1 LNRVSKKIVPVQ
13 QWGNIEPD
21 IISVVLFLLSNASN
35 YIIGNG
41 FVVDGGQSIPG
52 IPIWSSL

>member
-1 LNRVSKKIVPVQ
+1 MIVPLQ

-21 IISVVLFLLSNASN
+21 IISVVRFLLSNASN

-52 IPIWSSL
+52 VPIWSSL